1 MDELNALVRAWAI
14 RARAQWSLRW
24 LFIGIAAGLTVALIP
39 ALVARVTPVA
49 NQSVLLAIGAVCA
62 LAGLL
67 ATLIWPWIRARR
79 QTRVAWARRFD
90 AQFQLEER
98 LSTAFE
104 LQQGVIETRDERL
117 RQLQQTDAL
126 NAAYSVNINTALP
139 WQLPWRQ
146 ALTALLALAILLLAI
161 ILPNPQEQVLAARE
175 ATRQTLARQAQSLEA
190 ARQAIRDSNLTEE
203 QKQQALQALDDAQAR
218 LNDPNTSP
226 EAAMA
231 ALNDAQARLEALR
244 DEAWQQQREDLRRA
258 GQSMQPDELTNALA
272 DALSRGDVAQA
283 AEELSNLT
291 ETPDGQPLD
300 EAQQQQLANQL
311 DQMAREIQ
319 NSDPASAQRL
329 REAAQQL
336 RERNT
341 NAARERLEQ
350 VARSLNEASQAAEAS
365 RSLDESQAQIDAARQ
380 AVAQASADGARR
392 PEQQP
397 AQAQSSQPGGQTSA
411 PQANQTG
418 GSEQGNQPAEGQQA
432 VQPGAGESSR
442 PVPQPQ
448 TSPGHNEDTG
458 TDNSVWAPGPRLGN
472 EGAQVQLPEAGGDS
486 APNPAGR
493 PNPGVGGSAT
503 VPYQQVYR
511 EYAQAADEAIQ
522 RGAVPPALRDYV
534 RDYFSSLDPAGRR

>member
-1 MDELNALVRAWAI
+1 MDELNALVRAWAV

-24 LFIGIAAGLTVALIP
+24 LFIGIAIGLMVALIP
-39 ALVARVTPVA
+39 ALIARVWPVA
-49 NQSVLLAIGAVCA
+49 NQSTLLGIGALCA
-62 LAGLL
+62 GAGLV
-67 ATLIWPWIRARR
+67 ATLIWPWIHARR
-79 QTRVAWARRFD
+79 QTHVAWARRFD
-90 AQFQLEER
+90 AQFQLDER

-126 NAAYSVNINTALP
+126 NAAYGVNIDTALP
-139 WQLPWRQ
+139 WRLPWRQ
-146 ALTALLALAILLLAI
+146 ALTALLALAVFLLAI
-161 ILPNPQEQVLAARE
+161 ILPNPQEQVLVARE
-175 ATRQTLARQAQSLEA
+175 EARQTLAEQSQSLEA
-190 ARQAIRDSNLTEE
+190 AKQAIRESNLSEE
-203 QKQQALQALDDAQAR
+203 QKRQALLALDDAQAR
-218 LNDPNTSP
+218 LNDPNTTP
-226 EAAMA
+226 EEALA

-258 GQSMQPDELTNALA
+258 GQAMQPDELTNALA

-291 ETPDGQPLD
+291 ETPNGQPLD

-341 NAARERLEQ
+341 DAARQRLEQ
-350 VARSLNEASQAAEAS
+350 VAQSLNEATQAAEAS
-365 RSLDESQAQIDAARQ
+365 RSLDQSQAQVDAARQ
-380 AVAQASADGARR
+380 AIAQASRQ
-392 PEQQP
+392 EQQ
-397 AQAQSSQPGGQTSA
+397 QAQGDQPGS
-411 PQANQTG
+411 QATPSQAGPSNQAG
-418 GSEQGNQPAEGQQA
+418 SSEQGNPPAQSQQA
-432 VQPGAGESSR
+432 GQAGKVESSQ
-442 PVPQPQ
+442 PMPQQQ
-448 TSPGHNEDTG
+448 TSPGHREDTG
-458 TDNSVWAPGPRLGN
+458 TDNSVWAPGPRLSN
-472 EGAQVQLPEAGGDS
+472 EGAQVQLPESDGDS
-486 APNPAGR
+486 APNPSGR

-534 RDYFSSLDPAGRR
+534 RDYFSSLNPAARR